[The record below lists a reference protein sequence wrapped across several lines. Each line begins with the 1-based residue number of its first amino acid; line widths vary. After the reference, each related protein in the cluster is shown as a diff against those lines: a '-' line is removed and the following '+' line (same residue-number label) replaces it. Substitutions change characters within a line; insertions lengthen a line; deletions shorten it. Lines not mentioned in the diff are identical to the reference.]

1 MPFDEIYSEGASGG
15 SAPRPWLGVRGWG
28 PSPPPT
34 RGQSKASAA
43 SLLLTKG
50 LHAITYMCTI
60 APLTTRILGKIPCW
74 VKYQSAL
81 AAICGCI
88 LGAARDGAR
97 GLDFGR
103 SPKFLFCPFLGFPRA
118 PTILLWAYAHAM
130 RRLLSSAPFCV
141 HSPHHDTTRIF
152 ARAHQVRAPSK

>member
-1 MPFDEIYSEGASGG
+1 MALLVLREGVPFNEIYSEGASGG
-15 SAPRPWLGVRGWG
+15 SALRPWLGVRGWG

-34 RGQSKASAA
+34 RGQSKASVA

-60 APLTTRILGKIPCW
+60 APLTTRILGKIPSW

-103 SPKFLFCPFLGFPRA
+103 SPNFLFCPFLGFPRA
-118 PTILLWAYAHAM
+118 PTMGICPRH
-130 RRLLSSAPFCV
+130 
-141 HSPHHDTTRIF
+141 
-152 ARAHQVRAPSK
+152 APSFIECPLLCAFPTL